1 MVLLAKDIM
10 DSSFLSL
17 DGETDALT
25 CALTMVERRKGYAV
39 VTSGGPSRIAGIVTE
54 WDYLEKIVAPGVDP
68 ARVKLKDLASP
79 NVQSCSP
86 DTPTDEVVT
95 AMANLG
101 IRRMVVRK
109 DDQVVG
115 VITAKNILA
124 TFRQYVDKLSSEIAG
139 FQSTST
145 PLG

>member
-1 MVLLAKDIM
+1 MVLRAKDIM
-10 DSSFLSL
+10 DTSFLTM

-39 VTSGGPSRIAGIVTE
+39 VTVGGPTQIAGIVTE

-68 ARVKLKDLASP
+68 AGVKLRQLASP
-79 NVQSCSP
+79 NVHSC
-86 DTPTDEVVT
+86 TPETATDEVVQT
-95 AMANLG
+95 MAKLG
-101 IRRMVVRK
+101 IRRMIVRK

-115 VITAKNILA
+115 VITAKNVLA
-124 TFRQYVDKLSSEIAG
+124 IFREYIDKLTSEIAG
-139 FQSTST
+139 FQSTAT